1 MTQTTD
7 RKYLTRLYFKP
18 KQSNGKPI
26 VGKNEVLTVR
36 FLYDSPLQIPQGRVH
51 LYSYAK
57 GKYTNVLCLKNELTK
72 NNLDKVHC
80 PLCEV
85 ERYGTPSK
93 RLWALVEDIED
104 GEIKLI
110 DLPWSVLSQLE
121 AVVETKAVPLH
132 DLIFQ
137 LTKSGTGK
145 ETTYAAIFDEK
156 SKFNVRDFLISK
168 GYDKDP
174 AIVGKAGDR
183 APIMALT
190 EKQMEEFINGNYPWS
205 NNSSTSNG
213 DGSPKK
219 SYTVLGSSVVVHG
232 YAGDAFKEEEEL
244 VGETSDFVEDDLVSD
259 DNEEPMF

>member
-1 MTQTTD
+1 MTQTTEK
-7 RKYLTRLYFKP
+7 KYLNRLYFKP
-18 KQSNGKPI
+18 KQVNGKP
-26 VGKNEVLTVR
+26 VAGKNEVLTVR

-80 PLCEV
+80 PLCEN

-93 RLWALVEDIED
+93 RLWALVEDIAD
-104 GEIKLI
+104 GDIKLI
-110 DLPWSVLSQLE
+110 DLPWSILSQLE
-121 AVVETKAVPLH
+121 AVVETKAVALH
-132 DLIFQ
+132 DLVFQ

-156 SKFNVRDFLISK
+156 SRFNVRDFLISK
-168 GYDKDP
+168 GYDNYP

-190 EKQMEEFINGNYPWS
+190 EQQMEDFLKGNYPWS
-205 NNSSTSNG
+205 NNSNG
-213 DGSPKK
+213 SGSDGAPKK
-219 SYTVLGSSVVVHG
+219 AYTVLGSSVVVHG
-232 YAGDAFKEEEEL
+232 DAGDAFKEEL
-244 VGETSDFVEDDLVSD
+244 VEDDSEFVEEDLTSD
-259 DNEEPMF
+259 DDEGSMF